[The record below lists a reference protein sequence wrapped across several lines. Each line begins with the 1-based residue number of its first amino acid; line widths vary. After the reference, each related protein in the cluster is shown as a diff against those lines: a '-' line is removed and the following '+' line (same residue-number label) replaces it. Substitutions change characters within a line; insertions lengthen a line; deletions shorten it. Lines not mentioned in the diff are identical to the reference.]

1 MKFFLK
7 AALLAL
13 AAPALIC
20 LAQSADQ
27 QDVAAILKRHY
38 VDQALILRRAVEKN
52 KQMYDSA
59 GILAGDAKD
68 GPWTVYAGVMP
79 KKIALSASE
88 LRIEGY
94 RLEFAFDAREKAL
107 APYKSK
113 QHIQLVVGL
122 AEPLTTIDQAEA
134 ILAKVFALTDDD
146 VIASVP
152 EIWKPY
158 LKRRAAL
165 KKDPSLASA
174 EVDGLQPLARPK
186 PMTQAEMDKKEKELG
201 VTAPKAI
208 STPEPNYS
216 SFAKKHNFQ
225 GLVVLTAVVGA
236 DGQVHNAYIAR
247 PAGMGLDEQAI
258 EVMKYWRF
266 KPGTKNGR
274 PVPVEMSLEIQF
286 NLY

>member
-1 MKFFLK
+1 MKLFLK

-27 QDVAAILKRHY
+27 ADVAAILKRHY
-38 VDQALILRRAVEKN
+38 VDQALILRRAVDKN
-52 KQMYDSA
+52 KQMYDSD

-79 KKIALSASE
+79 KKIALSARE
-88 LRIEGY
+88 LRIEGD

-158 LKRRAAL
+158 LKKRAAMKQNHAL
-165 KKDPSLASA
+165 EKPEATPRQLINAANLAKVG
-174 EVDGLQPLARPK
+174 VDGVIAPK
-186 PMTQAEMDKKEKELG
+186 PLY
-201 VTAPKAI
+201 
-208 STPEPNYS
+208 TPEPEFS
-216 SFAKKHNFQ
+216 DFAKNHNFQ
-225 GLVVLTAVVGA
+225 GLVVMSAVIDDAGNVL
-236 DGQVHNAYIAR
+236 NPYITQ
-247 PAGMGLDEQAI
+247 PAGMGLDEKAI
-258 EVMKYWRF
+258 EVLRKWRF
-266 KPGTKNGR
+266 KPATRNGQ
-274 PVPVEMSLEIQF
+274 PVKVEMALEIQF
-286 NLY
+286 NLYH

>member
-1 MKFFLK
+1 MKVLK
-7 AALLAL
+7 GALLAL
-13 AAPALIC
+13 AAPGLIC

-38 VDQALILRRAVEKN
+38 VDQALILRLAVDKN
-52 KQMYDSA
+52 KQVYDAA
-59 GILAGDAKD
+59 GTLLSGGKD

-79 KKIALSASE
+79 KKIALSARE

-94 RLEFAFDAREKAL
+94 RLEFAFDAREQAL
-107 APYKSK
+107 TPYKSK

-165 KKDPSLASA
+165 KKNPSLASA
-174 EVDGLQPLARPK
+174 EADLLQRPARPK
-186 PMTQAEMDKKEKELG
+186 PMSQAEMEELG

-208 STPEPNYS
+208 STPEPSYS
-216 SFAKKHNFQ
+216 SFAKDHKFQ
-225 GLVVLTAVVGA
+225 GTVVLTATIDEAGKVL
-236 DGQVHNAYIAR
+236 NPYIAR

-258 EVMKYWRF
+258 EAMKVWRF

-274 PVPVEMSLEIQF
+274 PVPVEISLEIQF